1 MIDQQLIIEYIKN
14 DRTTNN
20 NIISRMIEQLIIE
33 YQEW

>member
-1 MIDQQLIIEYIKN
+1 MIDQRLIIEYIKN